1 MQYDAHDVMESLVHA
16 SMASAKKLEV
26 LVMTGQFIDGSVY
39 RYLVLLR
46 CNTIAMSR
54 NALVYCETPPS
65 T

>member
-39 RYLVLLR
+39 RCRSL
-46 CNTIAMSR
+46 
-54 NALVYCETPPS
+54 
-65 T
+65 